1 MSRLPATPG
10 QTVGPFFGFALPF
23 EGGNTLVD
31 RSHPSAVRLYGR
43 LLDGNGA
50 AIPDALIEIWQAD
63 QHGSVPA
70 AEGSLHR
77 TGYDFTGFGRCSV
90 DDNGLYQFT
99 TVEPG
104 QTDEGKAPFFMLT
117 VFARGLLDK
126 LHTRAYLP
134 EYENLFGTDAVL
146 SVLPDERAATLVA
159 ARDDEGNLRFDIR
172 LQGEGETVFF
182 DFGQ

>member
-31 RSHPSAVRLYGR
+31 RSHPLAARLYGT
-43 LLDGNGA
+43 LYDGDGA
-50 AIPDALIEIWQAD
+50 PIPDALIEIWQAD
-63 QHGSVPA
+63 EHGGVPE

-77 TGYDFTGFGRCSV
+77 DGYSFSGFGRCSV
-90 DDNGLYQFT
+90 DDNGLFQFT

-104 QTDEGKAPFFMLT
+104 PTDEGTAPFFMVT

-134 EYENLFGTDAVL
+134 EYEPLFATDAVL
-146 SVLPDERAATLVA
+146 SALPDDRAATLVA

-172 LQGEGETVFF
+172 MQGEGETVFL